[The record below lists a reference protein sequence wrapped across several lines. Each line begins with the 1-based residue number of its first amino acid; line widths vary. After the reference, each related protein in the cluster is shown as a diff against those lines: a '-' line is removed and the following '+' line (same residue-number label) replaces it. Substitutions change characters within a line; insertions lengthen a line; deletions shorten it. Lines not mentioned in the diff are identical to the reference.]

1 VTGGREEGKGK
12 SKKAKARRQNALRH
26 SATLPL
32 CHRWRDI
39 AAATPGGEAMKNFE
53 SLFAAYVLIWA
64 IFFFYEVSVARR
76 LARLSED
83 IERLKDSAG
92 RKS

>member
-1 VTGGREEGKGK
+1 
-12 SKKAKARRQNALRH
+12 
-26 SATLPL
+26 
-32 CHRWRDI
+32 
-39 AAATPGGEAMKNFE
+39 MKNFE

-76 LARLSED
+76 LARLGEE
-83 IERLKDSAG
+83 IERLKDSAA